1 MNDKIITVLLA
12 ILIAL
17 SGWSL
22 STTVGLKSDVAVL
35 NEKVSK
41 LEKDVESFNSATS
54 KVYREALRK
63 DVNETPNK
71 DLSKILPIIHD
82 NRPARN
88 IIQSKE
94 NEDWEGKTVKSSI
107 KKALT
112 KKPKKKSVK
121 KTSGKKN

>member
-41 LEKDVESFNSATS
+41 LEKDVEEIGWNTFD
-54 KVYREALRK
+54 K
-63 DVNETPNK
+63 D
-71 DLSKILPIIHD
+71 
-82 NRPARN
+82 
-88 IIQSKE
+88 
-94 NEDWEGKTVKSSI
+94 
-107 KKALT
+107 
-112 KKPKKKSVK
+112 KKKKRRRKRRKRRS
-121 KTSGKKN
+121 